1 MALIGNGDPQCKR
14 CEYELEGGEDT
25 CPRCQFSPR
34 EKGLRV
40 AMVFLMGM
48 VLLMTATTIVPQ
60 YGLWFVRVAVV
71 LFVLSFVSL
80 LVSFLATPS
89 RFGSLFL
96 RL

>member
-1 MALIGNGDPQCKR
+1 MALIGDGNPQCER
-14 CEYELEGGEDT
+14 CEYDLEGGEDT

-40 AMVFLMGM
+40 AMAFFMGM
-48 VLLMTATTIVPQ
+48 VVLMTITTVVPQ
-60 YGLWFVRVAVV
+60 YGLWMVRVAVV
-71 LFVLSFVSL
+71 LFILALVTL
-80 LVSFLATPS
+80 LFSFLATPS

>member
-1 MALIGNGDPQCKR
+1 VALTGGGDPQCKR
-14 CEYELEGGEDT
+14 CEYELKGGEDT

-40 AMVFLMGM
+40 AMVFFMGM
-48 VLLMTATTIVPQ
+48 VALMTITTVVPQ
-60 YGLWFVRVAVV
+60 YGLWLVRLAIV
-71 LFVLSFVSL
+71 LFILAFVTL
-80 LVSFLATPS
+80 LFSFLATPS